1 MEIIFNYP
9 QYLWFLISIPLLAI
23 THLFVLR
30 FVRKKAMRFANF
42 EALERVVSTGEHG
55 IVHSHLVSKN
65 IMLLISRLLILTMI
79 ILSISGMVLWY
90 EGKASRF
97 DYVIAIDSSSS
108 MLATDLSPD
117 RFSVAKDSAISFL
130 DLITYN
136 SNVGLVQFSG
146 TSVMISPVTDMIDEL
161 KEEITG
167 LRILQVAGT
176 DLGQAIY
183 TSINILPMNSNR
195 PGVIILMTD
204 GQSNVGAPLERAI
217 SYAMNRKVTVHTIGI
232 GTKEG
237 GTFIQ
242 GGLSQLAEEEL
253 KNIAEKTNGKY
264 FLADSSENL
273 QLAFREIA
281 EINTENVPLDL
292 SAVLIFFALSL
303 MFVEWGLVNT
313 KFRTLP

>member
-1 MEIIFNYP
+1 
-9 QYLWFLISIPLLAI
+9 
-23 THLFVLR
+23 
-30 FVRKKAMRFANF
+30 
-42 EALERVVSTGEHG
+42 
-55 IVHSHLVSKN
+55 
-65 IMLLISRLLILTMI
+65 
-79 ILSISGMVLWY
+79 
-90 EGKASRF
+90 
-97 DYVIAIDSSSS
+97 
-108 MLATDLSPD
+108 
-117 RFSVAKDSAISFL
+117 
-130 DLITYN
+130 
-136 SNVGLVQFSG
+136 
-146 TSVMISPVTDMIDEL
+146 
-161 KEEITG
+161 
-167 LRILQVAGT
+167 
-176 DLGQAIY
+176 
-183 TSINILPMNSNR
+183 
-195 PGVIILMTD
+195 
-204 GQSNVGAPLERAI
+204 
-217 SYAMNRKVTVHTIGI
+217 MNRKVTVHTIGI